1 MADIIFKIWIVMLLI
16 GATLTMVDELWDGGF
31 GIIDDIKRNIK
42 KFQKYRKRT
51 KTPEER
57 TPLVAVGQ
65 IGGGVRMTFD
75 EWYGNSLDMYLEFHD
90 LQPTSDDLK
99 QFAKKAW
106 DASRKE
112 SERRLKCCTN
122 CKHCDGEGYCP
133 ETKSYVM
140 DLRLGCMC
148 GKWEPWE
155 NNETEENGA

>member
-1 MADIIFKIWIVMLLI
+1 MTMTDIIVNTWVVMLLI
-16 GATLTMVDELWDGGF
+16 SAILTIADGLWDEGY

-75 EWYGNSLDMYLEFHD
+75 EWYGNSLDMYLEFRD

-99 QFAKKAW
+99 QFAKK
-106 DASRKE
+106 
-112 SERRLKCCTN
+112 
-122 CKHCDGEGYCP
+122 P
-133 ETKSYVM
+133 ET
-140 DLRLGCMC
+140 RAGR
-148 GKWEPWE
+148 
-155 NNETEENGA
+155 NRNGG